1 MPISDDEWDAGT
13 TRADAESSAT
23 TPVGEY
29 ESEKDLIVAFLSENV
44 DNAYTKGEIL
54 RGVDFGDDAPPAT
67 VAEALTEIQDE
78 LVDLAGDVVASGMLV
93 GDLDEAIDELVEEG
107 TVAEREI
114 DEGGETNAYYRLN
127 TGDAGG

>member
-13 TRADAESSAT
+13 TRADADPSAT
-23 TPVGEY
+23 SPVGEH
-29 ESEKDLIVAFLSENV
+29 ESEKELIVAFLSENV

-54 RGVDFGDDAPPAT
+54 RGVDFGDDAPPET

-93 GDLDEAIDELVEEG
+93 GDLDEALDELVEEG

-114 DEGGETNAYYRLN
+114 DEGGETTTYYRLN
-127 TGDAGG
+127 TDGADR